1 MSARGRGRRR
11 GGHEEEEH
19 INHERWAISYMDMV
33 TVMMCLFIV
42 LFAISQVDQ
51 VKFTR
56 LAESLGAAFGSNA
69 SELNVLDGGE
79 GLLDAARIRPEAFEG
94 NAVLPNVPPVM
105 SLDDEGED
113 AGGEEGG
120 EGLDEEAAAE
130 AAQQAA
136 LLEIS
141 GMEEL
146 RNAIRSDLEAEGL
159 ADEVAFRLTERGL
172 VIGLVTENVFFE
184 PASAHLPAT
193 TEQVIDVLA
202 GRIYEVDNLV
212 DIEGHAN
219 ILQHTDPYP
228 TNWELS
234 GDRAIKVLRRLEEHG
249 GISPQRL
256 RALAYG
262 DAHPT
267 FVDEPNALDL
277 NRRVDVVILSE
288 APEAVRDAVREILE
302 QTAEGS

>member
-1 MSARGRGRRR
+1 MSSGRKRGRKR
-11 GGHEEEEH
+11 GGDHEDEH

-51 VKFTR
+51 QKFER
-56 LAESLGAAFGSNA
+56 LADSLGAAFGGSA
-69 SELNVLDGGE
+69 SELSVLEGGE
-79 GLLDAARIRPEAFEG
+79 GLLDANRVRPEAFEG
-94 NAVLPNVPPVM
+94 DGAIIDVPPVVEADDD
-105 SLDDEGED
+105 LDDEDEPSTS
-113 AGGEEGG
+113 E
-120 EGLDEEAAAE
+120 EEAAQ
-130 AAQQAA
+130 AARDAA

-141 GMEEL
+141 GMEDL
-146 RNAIRSDLEAEGL
+146 RAVLEADLEAEGL
-159 ADEVAFRLTERGL
+159 ADEVAFRVTERGL
-172 VIGLVTENVFFE
+172 VVGLVTENVFFE
-184 PASAHLPAT
+184 PASAHLPDT

-202 GRIYEVDNLV
+202 RRINQIDNLI

-234 GDRAIKVLRRLEEHG
+234 GDRAIKVLRRLEESG
-249 GISPQRL
+249 GVSPQRM

-267 FVDEPNALDL
+267 FTEEPNALDL
-277 NRRVDVVILSE
+277 NRRVDVIILSD
-288 APEAVRDAVREILE
+288 APEAVRDAVREILDE
-302 QTAEGS
+302 SQEES